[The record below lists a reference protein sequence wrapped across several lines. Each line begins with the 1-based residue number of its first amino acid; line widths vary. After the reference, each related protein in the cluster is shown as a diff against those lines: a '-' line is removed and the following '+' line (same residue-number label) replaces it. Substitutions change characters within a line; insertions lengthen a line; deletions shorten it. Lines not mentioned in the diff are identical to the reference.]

1 MNPFFLEGHTEQLEA
16 QNPVPL
22 RGVYGIVASSVMN
35 DWKPVTDSE
44 FDELFKVQYAELSE
58 AQRNAFDQFRVPFWK
73 ATVRRSETYGDETVF
88 VVAQKEDSVIYFDDV
103 ENGLNISIVDS
114 MRRILDPGGSQD
126 TLKELVE
133 NKFPKEIYQ

>member
-1 MNPFFLEGHTEQLEA
+1 
-16 QNPVPL
+16 
-22 RGVYGIVASSVMN
+22 MN
-35 DWKPVTDSE
+35 DWKPITDSE

-73 ATVRRSETYGDETVF
+73 ATVRRSETYGDETAF

-103 ENGLNISIVDS
+103 ENGFNISIVDS

-133 NKFPKEIYQ
+133 NKFPKESYQ